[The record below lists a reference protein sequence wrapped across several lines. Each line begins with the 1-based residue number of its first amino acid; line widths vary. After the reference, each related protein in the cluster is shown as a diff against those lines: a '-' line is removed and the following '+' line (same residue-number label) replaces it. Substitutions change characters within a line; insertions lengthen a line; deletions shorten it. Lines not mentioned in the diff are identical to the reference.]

1 MQLENQYFSQQL
13 MIEKKKTEAKDTRR
27 TWLPYAVGSAIFA
40 ALTSILAKIGISG
53 VESNLGTAIR
63 TGVVLVMSW
72 VIVLIKGKGTEL
84 KKLDRKELHELIR
97 QHYLYT
103 GSNLA
108 RTLLDDWT
116 RSADDFIK
124 VIPIEYKHVL
134 EQERLRGL
142 AEKVQ
147 NLQIQY

>member
-1 MQLENQYFSQQL
+1 MTGGRVVVLG
-13 MIEKKKTEAKDTRR
+13 
-27 TWLPYAVGSAIFA
+27 PVGRNFA
-40 ALTSILAKIGISG
+40 AGMSGGVAYVYDPTHVFDYYCNLDMVEIS
-53 VESNLGTAIR
+53 
-63 TGVVLVMSW
+63 LVDD
-72 VIVLIKGKGTEL
+72 
-84 KKLDRKELHELIR
+84 KLDRKELHELIR

-103 GSNLA
+103 GSALA
-108 RTLLDDWT
+108 RTLLDDWV
-116 RSADDFIK
+116 RSVDDFIK